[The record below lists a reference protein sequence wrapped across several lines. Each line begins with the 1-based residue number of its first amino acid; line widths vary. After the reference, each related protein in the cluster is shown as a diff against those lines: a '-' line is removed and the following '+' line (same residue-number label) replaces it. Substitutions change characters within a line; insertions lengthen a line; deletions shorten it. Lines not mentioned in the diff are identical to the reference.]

1 MRKRVAVHVAPRL
14 LSEGLLLELG
24 RRSVDLT
31 PIHMPRNHVAVV
43 SEIDGVEASVII
55 EVVAED
61 SVRIHHGDE
70 SENRRCR
77 SVDDLVAL
85 IEEFAT

>member
-1 MRKRVAVHVAPRL
+1 MRRRVAVHVAPRL

-31 PIHMPRNHVAVV
+31 PIHMPRNDVAIV

-61 SVRIHHGDE
+61 SVRIHHGDK